1 MYTDFTKFDYKKLNI
16 DNYEELEKR
25 DKEYYKNVLLD
36 WFKSNLDDIVNRKW
50 DINDIGA
57 IQETSD
63 FVKLIK
69 ESEFSYSIAAYTS
82 AIALIG
88 VASEDLC
95 RYFSNLANHNF
106 DNLSQFDRV
115 NKLYE
120 LNLLNEDIKNN
131 FHKIRKIRNDCLHY
145 NQNFKSKDKNILK
158 EDALT
163 VINLLK
169 SIYSS
174 LFMDNLSETDT
185 SLSYNTI
192 IEQLSKEVA
201 YQSNLGDT
209 LNQDEITLK
218 LRNAFA
224 SFTGVDLSIS
234 KSEKYIERVSTF
246 IIQEIDLEIEPNEVT
261 LFDTIQNNVL
271 IIDLSSQDI
280 EKIKNKNI
288 TENTH
293 IIATVFSNTN
303 ELGMTAEWKF
313 KNWNII

>member
-1 MYTDFTKFDYKKLNI
+1 
-16 DNYEELEKR
+16 
-25 DKEYYKNVLLD
+25 
-36 WFKSNLDDIVNRKW
+36 
-50 DINDIGA
+50 
-57 IQETSD
+57 
-63 FVKLIK
+63 
-69 ESEFSYSIAAYTS
+69 
-82 AIALIG
+82 
-88 VASEDLC
+88 
-95 RYFSNLANHNF
+95 
-106 DNLSQFDRV
+106 
-115 NKLYE
+115 
-120 LNLLNEDIKNN
+120 
-131 FHKIRKIRNDCLHY
+131 
-145 NQNFKSKDKNILK
+145 
-158 EDALT
+158 
-163 VINLLK
+163 
-169 SIYSS
+169 
-174 LFMDNLSETDT
+174 MDNLSETDT